1 MLISVVQQ
9 SDSVI
14 HIYILFNYLLSQDIE
29 YSSLCYM
36 GGPYYL
42 SILYIIIFLK
52 NFCLFIQAAPGL
64 CCCLGFSLVVLSE
77 GYSLVVVLRLLFVVA
92 SLAVEHVL
100 SCPEACGT
108 FPD

>member
-42 SILYIIIFLK
+42 SILYINIF
-52 NFCLFIQAAPGL
+52 
-64 CCCLGFSLVVLSE
+64 
-77 GYSLVVVLRLLFVVA
+77 
-92 SLAVEHVL
+92 
-100 SCPEACGT
+100 
-108 FPD
+108 